1 MAGVTETVQI
11 ALRVP
16 SEVRDELERIAER
29 DDRNLSYIVRQ
40 AIRLYIEAQQKD
52 AA

>member
-1 MAGVTETVQI
+1 MASVAETVQI

-16 SEVRDELERIAER
+16 VETRDELERIAER

-40 AIRLYIEAQQKD
+40 AIRAYLEAQHQD